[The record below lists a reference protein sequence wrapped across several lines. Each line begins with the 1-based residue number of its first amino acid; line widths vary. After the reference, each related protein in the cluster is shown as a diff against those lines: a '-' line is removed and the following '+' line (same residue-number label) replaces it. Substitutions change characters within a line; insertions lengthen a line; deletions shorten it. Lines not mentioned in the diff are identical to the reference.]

1 MGDVVL
7 SLSRKWSEMRLK
19 ESLWDRRTIIAG
31 QTYGLKETLDSGHVA
46 NLNETVLLTSL
57 RSGEG
62 PGRQVAAVTTAG
74 TVIRDVRH

>member
-1 MGDVVL
+1 MKIKGTVHPQIKNIFPLTCSPIYPLD
-7 SLSRKWSEMRLK
+7 
-19 ESLWDRRTIIAG
+19 
-31 QTYGLKETLDSGHVA
+31 TYGLKETLDSGHVA